1 MDFPDIKPESI
12 RAALLSQSGD
22 IYNSSDAD
30 RFLLSTDVYKHTGA
44 RFLCW
49 MIKMHIIP
57 PFRSR
62 WLSAFKDLYERY
74 IRLSINAFSN
84 NFNTPLSILPTPVMT
99 IVEGDTVRTIIWFK
113 RLSDEMGIQ
122 THYLDDAK
130 VRAQRVIALINHE
143 NQDLS
148 YTQGNDR
155 FVWVSYLVS
164 LFFSTRGGLDRSFA
178 EAMTYYLSQV
188 WISHLLV
195 GRNIENMTFLENH
208 FSKLDILL
216 EREEPEIA
224 SLLAQCNH
232 HALQYAMKWELTF
245 FADEH
250 NAHDL
255 LLIWDYIVQHI
266 ENVNDYVRC
275 LSVAHIR
282 QVQIPQLADE
292 MAMCIQRNRNWDVQ
306 KIVKDSVEMIED
318 QKEEIC
324 CGGCF
329 RTIIN
334 FLNGNNN
341 FSRL

>member
-1 MDFPDIKPESI
+1 MDFPDIKPDNI

-22 IYNSSDAD
+22 IYNNSDAD
-30 RFLLSTDVYKHTGA
+30 RFLLSTDIYKHTGA

-62 WLSAFKDLYERY
+62 WLSAFKDLYDRY
-74 IRLSINAFSN
+74 IRLLINVLPN
-84 NFNTPLSILPTPVMT
+84 NFTSPLSILPTQTKT

-113 RLSDEMGIQ
+113 RLTDEMGIQ
-122 THYLDDAK
+122 PHYLDDAK
-130 VRAQRVIALINHE
+130 VRAQRIITLINHE

-178 EAMTYYLSQV
+178 EAMAFYLSQV
-188 WISHLLV
+188 WISHLQV
-195 GRNIENMTFLENH
+195 GRNIENMPFLESH

-224 SLLAQCNH
+224 SLLTQCNH

-255 LLIWDYIVQHI
+255 LLIWDYIVQHM
-266 ENVNDYVRC
+266 EKVNDYVRC

-282 QVQIPQLADE
+282 QVPIPQMADE
-292 MAMCIQRNRNWDVQ
+292 MAMSIQRNRNWDVQ
-306 KIVKDSVEMIED
+306 KIVRDSVEIMDEQNED
-318 QKEEIC
+318 IC
-324 CGGCF
+324 CGGCLK
-329 RTIIN
+329 IVLN
-334 FLNGNNN
+334 FLNGNS
-341 FSRL
+341 SRI